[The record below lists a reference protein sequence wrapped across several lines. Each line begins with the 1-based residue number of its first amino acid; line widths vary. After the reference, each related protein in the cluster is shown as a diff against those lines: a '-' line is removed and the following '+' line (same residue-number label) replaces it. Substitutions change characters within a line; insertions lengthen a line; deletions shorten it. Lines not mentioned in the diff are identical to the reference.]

1 MFDRYLLA
9 GGEVEVYVLF
19 TYFDLTMFS
28 RLSSGK
34 SPTPGRWYQ
43 VLFFVNV
50 HGVLWVLF
58 LIDTVLYLSMHL
70 HHFRGA
76 LCTLCSKLEVNPL
89 VITILWLKGIVWL
102 NGEKGQRLG

>member
-1 MFDRYLLA
+1 MIDTLA

-43 VLFFVNV
+43 ALFFVNV

-58 LIDTVLYLSMHL
+58 FI
-70 HHFRGA
+70 
-76 LCTLCSKLEVNPL
+76 
-89 VITILWLKGIVWL
+89 ITILYFSMNALVPVQVSPLYFVLQVGS
-102 NGEKGQRLG
+102 